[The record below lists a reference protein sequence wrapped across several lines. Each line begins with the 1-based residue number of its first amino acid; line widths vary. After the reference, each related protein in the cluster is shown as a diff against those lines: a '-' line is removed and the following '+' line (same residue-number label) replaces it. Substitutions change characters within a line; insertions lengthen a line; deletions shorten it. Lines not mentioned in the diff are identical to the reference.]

1 MINFYVYERVREVV
15 SKWVRDWNSVWVM
28 SDWVHK
34 RERERDLEVDW
45 SIKRVG
51 ERVSASI
58 ECENE
63 SMIDWLN
70 YWMSEGLSD

>member
-1 MINFYVYERVREVV
+1 MRELERLWV
-15 SKWVRDWNSVWVM
+15 SEWEIEIVCEWWVIEFT
-28 SDWVHK
+28 

>member
-1 MINFYVYERVREVV
+1 MINYYVYERVREVV

-34 RERERDLEVDW
+34 RERDWEVDW

-51 ERVSASI
+51 ESVSAPK
-58 ECENE
+58 EWETWK
-63 SMIDWLN
+63 MIDWVSGEIVR
-70 YWMSEGLSD
+70 W